1 MWSLSVPSSL
11 SGWGQY
17 LLTVGIPIM
26 VMFALST
33 RVFAVADNI
42 YDGANNS

>member
-11 SGWGQY
+11 NGWGRY
-17 LLTVGIPIM
+17 LLTVGVPIM

-33 RVFAVADNI
+33 RVFSVADNI
-42 YDGANNS
+42 YDGSSQ

>member
-17 LLTVGIPIM
+17 ILTVGVPIM
-26 VMFALST
+26 VMFAVAPRIFS
-33 RVFAVADNI
+33 VADNI
-42 YDGANNS
+42 YDGQNNA